1 MKFFF
6 HTSKPLITKAK
17 LLFVLSYIVLITLF
31 DSYCFGIIYQQ
42 KIKQEGCS
50 NPVWTWVFKE
60 SGGELEGGIITVPR
74 YRVIQKII
82 EISGLI
88 VVFYFCGVWCTAG
101 LLIAHYLLSFDLL
114 FYILLNKTYL
124 FAEFEKNNVTYW
136 LRYSYQAGYFLLNPF
151 NAVRFYVMGF
161 AGIAIALTMCFIS
174 GSEKKKEN
182 NPIPID

>member
-1 MKFFF
+1 MQSHF
-6 HTSKPLITKAK
+6 HIRKPLSTKAK
-17 LLFVLSYIVLITLF
+17 LLFVLSYIVLIMLF
-31 DSYCFGIIYQQ
+31 DSYSYGIIYQQ
-42 KIKQEGCS
+42 KIKREGYS

-88 VVFYFCGVWCTAG
+88 IVFYFCGLWCTVG

-136 LRYSYQAGYFLLNPF
+136 LRYNYQAGYFLLNPF
-151 NAVRFYVMGF
+151 NAVRFYIMGF
-161 AGIAIALTMCFIS
+161 SGIAIAMGACFMNN
-174 GSEKKKEN
+174 KKPVRFRKS
-182 NPIPID
+182 DRFS